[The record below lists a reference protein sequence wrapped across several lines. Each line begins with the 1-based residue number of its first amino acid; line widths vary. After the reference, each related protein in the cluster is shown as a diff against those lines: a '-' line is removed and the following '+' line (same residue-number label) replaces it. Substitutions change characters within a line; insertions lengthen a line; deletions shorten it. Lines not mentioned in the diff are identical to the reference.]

1 MKTSNFP
8 YIALGLGIILL
19 LVVITGSKTSNEGAA
34 TIPLLTLLVISEFAF
49 IVTAIG
55 VYIGTRHILSTG
67 IKAVYITVT
76 IICAI
81 LSVRFLF
88 LGIELWPL

>member
-1 MKTSNFP
+1 M
-8 YIALGLGIILL
+8 
-19 LVVITGSKTSNEGAA
+19 LVVVKGSELNSEGAT

-55 VYIGTRHILSTG
+55 TYIGARHMLSAG
-67 IKAVYITVT
+67 IKTVYMVVT